1 MLPGGLW
8 FPVHRTKVTDMD
20 SLIASPVTLG
30 LLVLNVIAS
39 LIAFRNDA
47 FMQQNILWI
56 RPMRERGEWYRGL
69 SSGFLHVN
77 GPHLL
82 LNMYGLWLFGPICE
96 YVLGG
101 VGFAIVYFASLVGGS
116 AWAYIHNQNSPDY
129 RAAGA
134 SGALSGMV
142 LAFCLFE
149 PFAVLLA
156 FFVIPMWGIVFGI
169 LYVALSYAFSMR
181 ADRIIGHE
189 AHLGGAVAGVI
200 ATLLVRPET
209 FGEFVAQAAARI
221 G

>member
-1 MLPGGLW
+1 MLPGGLS
-8 FPVHRTKVTDMD
+8 FRRARTKVTLMD
-20 SLIASPVTLG
+20 SLLASPVTLG
-30 LLVLNVIAS
+30 LLALNIAAS
-39 LIAFRNDA
+39 LIAFGNA
-47 FMQQNILWI
+47 SFMAQNILWVG
-56 RPMRERGEWYRGL
+56 PMKEKGEWYRGL

-101 VGFAIVYFASLVGGS
+101 VGFAIVYFASLIGGS
-116 AWAYIHNQNSPDY
+116 VWAYLHNQNAPDY

-134 SGALSGMV
+134 SGALSGIV

-169 LYVALSYAFSMR
+169 LYVGLSYAFSLR
-181 ADRIIGHE
+181 ENKVIGHE
-189 AHLGGAVAGVI
+189 AHLGGAVAGII

-209 FGEFVAQAAARI
+209 FSEFVAQAAQRF

>member
-1 MLPGGLW
+1 
-8 FPVHRTKVTDMD
+8 MD
-20 SLIASPVTLG
+20 SLLASPVTLG

-39 LIAFRNDA
+39 LIAFRSEA
-47 FMQQNILWI
+47 FMQQNILWVG
-56 RPMRERGEWYRGL
+56 PMRERGEWYRGL

-77 GPHLL
+77 QLHLF
-82 LNMYGLWLFGPICE
+82 LNMYGLWIFGPICE

-116 AWAYIHNQNSPDY
+116 VWAYIHNQNSPDY

-149 PFAVLLA
+149 PFAILLA
-156 FFVIPMWGIVFGI
+156 FFVIPMWGIVFGV
-169 LYVALSYAFSMR
+169 LYVAISYAFSMR
-181 ADRIIGHE
+181 ENRIIGHE

-209 FGEFVAQAAARI
+209 FSEFVAQAAARF

>member
-1 MLPGGLW
+1 
-8 FPVHRTKVTDMD
+8 MD

-39 LIAFRNDA
+39 LIAFQNPR
-47 FMQQNILWI
+47 FMDQNILWI
-56 RPMRERGEWYRGL
+56 RPMRDRAEWYRAL

-96 YVLGG
+96 HVLGG
-101 VGFAIVYFASLVGGS
+101 VGFAIVYFASLIGGS
-116 AWAYIHNQNSPDY
+116 VWAYLHNQNSPEY

-149 PFAVLLA
+149 PFAILLA
-156 FFVIPMWGIVFGI
+156 FFVIPMWGIVFGV
-169 LYVALSYAFSMR
+169 LYVAISYAFSMR
-181 ADRIIGHE
+181 ENRVIGHE

-209 FGEFVAQAAARI
+209 WSEFVAQAAQRF

>member
-1 MLPGGLW
+1 
-8 FPVHRTKVTDMD
+8 MD
-20 SLIASPVTLG
+20 SLFASPVTMG
-30 LLVLNVIAS
+30 LLALNVVAS
-39 LIAFRNDA
+39 MIAFSNQA
-47 FMQQNILWI
+47 FMAQNVLWVG
-56 RPMRERGEWYRGL
+56 PMRQKGEWYRGL

-77 GPHLL
+77 QLHLF
-82 LNMYGLWLFGPICE
+82 LNMYGLWMFGPICE
-96 YVLGG
+96 GILGG
-101 VGFAIVYFASLVGGS
+101 LGFAIVYFVSLIGGS
-116 AWAYIHNQNSPDY
+116 AWAYVQNRNEPDY

-134 SGALSGMV
+134 SGALSGMI

-156 FFVIPMWGIVFGI
+156 FFVIPMWGMVFGV
-169 LYVALSYAFSMR
+169 LYIAFSYFFSLR

-209 FGEFVAQAAARI
+209 LNEFVAQAAERF

>member
-1 MLPGGLW
+1 
-8 FPVHRTKVTDMD
+8 MD
-20 SLIASPVTLG
+20 SLFASPVTLG

-39 LIAFRNDA
+39 LIAFRNEA
-47 FMQQNILWI
+47 FMQQNILWVG
-56 RPMRERGEWYRGL
+56 PMRERGEWYRGI

-116 AWAYIHNQNSPDY
+116 AWAYVHNQNSPDY

-134 SGALSGMV
+134 SGALSGIV
-142 LAFCLFE
+142 LSFCLFE
-149 PFAVLLA
+149 PFAILLA
-156 FFVIPMWGIVFGI
+156 FFVIPMWGIVFGV
-169 LYVALSYAFSMR
+169 LYVAISYAFSMR
-181 ADRIIGHE
+181 ENRIIGHE

-209 FGEFVAQAAARI
+209 FSEFVAQAAARF

>member
-1 MLPGGLW
+1 
-8 FPVHRTKVTDMD
+8 MD

-30 LLVLNVIAS
+30 LLLLNVIAS
-39 LIAFRNDA
+39 VIAFRNDA

-56 RPMRERGEWYRGL
+56 GPMRERGEWYRGL

-101 VGFAIVYFASLVGGS
+101 AGFAIVYVASLLGGS
-116 AWAYIHNQNSPDY
+116 AWAYAHNQNSPDY

-134 SGALSGMV
+134 SGALSGIV

-149 PFAVLLA
+149 PFAILLA
-156 FFVIPMWGIVFGI
+156 FFVIPMWGIVFGV
-169 LYVALSYAFSMR
+169 LYVAISYAFSLR
-181 ADRIIGHE
+181 ENRIIGHE

-209 FGEFVAQAAARI
+209 FGEFAAQAAARF